1 MSPPGAARTPEAAAR
16 AYHRALRSPA
26 RRLQQALKRALDL
39 AVATL
44 VLVGLSPLLALVAL
58 WVRLDSSGPVLFRQR
73 RLGRWGRPFTMYKL
87 RTMVHGAPMHLNPDG
102 SSRVVDGDR
111 RLTRAG
117 RLLRRLGLD
126 ELPQLVNVLR
136 GEMSLVGPR
145 PDHVFQR
152 ADYRSG
158 DYGKLAMRPGI
169 TSLAQVSG
177 RNSLPWRERV
187 ALEVEYVERFSLWLD
202 LQIACRTLGVVVR
215 GTGLFD
221 PALPEGADRPRP
233 RGVKDAAG
241 PAD

>member
-1 MSPPGAARTPEAAAR
+1 LGRGPRMIKRGIDILGGAAGLAFFSPLIGAIALAIRLDSKGPAFFRQERLGEKERPFEVIKFRSMRMGAEAEQE
-16 AYHRALRSPA
+16 H
-26 RRLQQALKRALDL
+26 
-39 AVATL
+39 
-44 VLVGLSPLLALVAL
+44 LLALNEA
-58 WVRLDSSGPVLFRQR
+58 DGPLFKIRDD
-73 RLGRWGRPFTMYKL
+73 P
-87 RTMVHGAPMHLNPDG
+87 
-102 SSRVVDGDR
+102 
-111 RLTRAG
+111 RLTRVG
-117 RLLRRLGLD
+117 RWIRRTSLD
-126 ELPQLVNVLR
+126 ELPQFVNVLR